1 MSGPRHPG
9 LVMLAAVV
17 ALLAAAAA
25 VMPAAATDR
34 VVIVRPG
41 DTLSQIA
48 LVEGVSVAH
57 LVALNGIAN
66 PSRIYPGQR
75 LIIRTSAAAAKPAPT
90 PVVHRVGSGENLTL
104 IAKRYGVTIA
114 AIVKANALAN
124 PSYLRVGQRLTIPV
138 AAAASGATAPSSQS
152 ASSMSA
158 AMSAV
163 VAQRDAVRRLL
174 VKEAKAQGVA
184 VALVEALAWQES
196 GWQQRAV
203 SSMGAIGVMQLM
215 PATADWIGTTMLGTT
230 VDPSDVTQN
239 IRAGVRLLRHYLHRY
254 RGDRSLA
261 LAAYYQGERGTDLH
275 GVYPATRPYVAAILA
290 LEALFSH

>member
-1 MSGPRHPG
+1 MSDPRHPG
-9 LVMLAAVV
+9 LVSLAAVV

-34 VVIVRPG
+34 IVIVRPG

-48 LVEGVSVAH
+48 LEEGVSVAQ
-57 LVALNGIAN
+57 LIALNGIAD

-75 LIIRTSAAAAKPAPT
+75 LIIRTSAAPAKPAPT

-104 IAKRYGVTIA
+104 IATRYGVTIA
-114 AIVKANALAN
+114 AIVTANALAN
-124 PSYLRVGQRLTIPV
+124 PSYLRVGQLLTMPV
-138 AAAASGATAPSSQS
+138 AASPSGAAAPSSRS
-152 ASSMSA
+152 ARSMSA
-158 AMSAV
+158 AMSVV
-163 VAQRDAVRRLL
+163 VAQRDDVRRLL

-203 SSMGAIGVMQLM
+203 SSTGAIGVMQLM
-215 PATADWIGTTMLGTT
+215 PATADWIGTAMLGTT

-239 IRAGVRLLRHYLHRY
+239 IQAGVRLLRHYMHRY
-254 RGDRSLA
+254 GGDRSLA
-261 LAAYYQGERGTDLH
+261 LAAYYQGERGTDLN
-275 GVYPATRPYVAAILA
+275 GIYPATRPYVAAILA
-290 LEALFSH
+290 LEALFGH